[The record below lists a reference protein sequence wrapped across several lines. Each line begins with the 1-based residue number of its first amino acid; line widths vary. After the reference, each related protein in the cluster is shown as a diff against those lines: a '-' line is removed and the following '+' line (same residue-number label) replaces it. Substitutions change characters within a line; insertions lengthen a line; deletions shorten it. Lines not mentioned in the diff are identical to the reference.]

1 MELEAIKKVIA
12 EQMDID
18 AADITMDSTF
28 ADLNIDS
35 LDMVEIVMA
44 LEEELDVSLEDLE
57 EVKSVKEVVD
67 YIKAQ
72 KG

>member
-1 MELEAIKKVIA
+1 MEFETIQKVIA
-12 EQMDID
+12 EQMDMD
-18 AADITMDSTF
+18 KEEITMDSTF
-28 ADLNIDS
+28 EDLNIDS

-57 EVKSVKEVVD
+57 DVKSVKEVVD
-67 YIKAQ
+67 YITAQ

>member
-18 AADITMDSTF
+18 AQKITLDSTF
-28 ADLNIDS
+28 EELDIDS

-44 LEEELDVSLEDLE
+44 LEEELDVSLEELE
-57 EVKSVKEVVD
+57 DVKSVKEVVY

>member
-1 MELEAIKKVIA
+1 MELETIKKVIA

>member
-18 AADITMDSTF
+18 AQKITLDSTVEEL
-28 ADLNIDS
+28 DIDS

-44 LEEELDVSLEDLE
+44 LEEELDVSLEELE
-57 EVKSVKEVVD
+57 DVKSVKEVVD